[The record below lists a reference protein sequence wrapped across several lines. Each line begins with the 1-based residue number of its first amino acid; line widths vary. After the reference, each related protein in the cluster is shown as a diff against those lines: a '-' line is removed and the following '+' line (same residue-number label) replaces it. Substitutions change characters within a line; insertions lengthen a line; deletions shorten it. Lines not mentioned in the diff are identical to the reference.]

1 MFFPEKSGPRKRTAF
16 QNLQKDRF
24 FCVIRVLIFKSKIQI
39 PRLSDCQR
47 MLKELDRVLT
57 MAAMLS
63 DDEDEDVDDIVLM
76 RSIIASKRF
85 INLRQHV
92 HKNKSMQEAL

>member
-1 MFFPEKSGPRKRTAF
+1 M
-16 QNLQKDRF
+16 
-24 FCVIRVLIFKSKIQI
+24 
-39 PRLSDCQR
+39 PRLSDRQR

-76 RSIIASKRF
+76 RSIIASK
-85 INLRQHV
+85 
-92 HKNKSMQEAL
+92 S